1 MLSEKQIEALKKG
14 AYGVTRDGQKVKYL
28 GVGSDNEHF
37 WVSLNDDGKIDEIL
51 EDYSH
56 FTKYYEKT
64 SDDWDIVGLWED
76 KLEPFTPEK
85 ALAGEPVLLRDGEKA
100 FVISDIKSLVPIS
113 DYSLVGITPNGTLL
127 RWNCEGSYWLTT
139 DEDELDI
146 IGMWKEPEPVK
157 PNADGLP
164 KPIRDL
170 MGLEEVWHVALD
182 VILDKLTPSVVVKPS
197 IGWESWH
204 HTRASNGVYYASKE
218 DCQKACDLLT
228 GVDNG

>member
-1 MLSEKQIEALKKG
+1 MLSEKEIEALKNG
-14 AYGVTRDGQKVKYL
+14 AYGVTRDGRKVKYL
-28 GVGSDNEHF
+28 GENVVGGHF
-37 WVSLNDDGKIDEIL
+37 WLEGL
-51 EDYSH
+51 EDNKVKVISYDRFDH
-56 FTKYYEKT
+56 YYIGRNQ
-64 SDDWDIVGLWED
+64 SPYDIVGLWED

-197 IGWESWH
+197 IGWASWH

-218 DCQKACDLLT
+218 NCQKACDLLT